1 MSVWRVDAGN
11 LIINNLGNIDRPWW
25 HGGCKQPER
34 PVEAA
39 PLRAPGPADLTSAL
53 VVTAPLRASSARCRG
68 SSVESSALREERA
81 VLRLTPGS
89 LLRRLLSLATCASEY
104 TTVS

>member
-11 LIINNLGNIDRPWW
+11 LIINNLGNNLT

-34 PVEAA
+34 PFEAA

-53 VVTAPLRASSARCRG
+53 VVTAPFRASSARCRG
-68 SSVESSALREERA
+68 FSVESEALRE

-89 LLRRLLSLATCASEY
+89 LLRRLLSLATCASEH
-104 TTVS
+104 TTVSYLP